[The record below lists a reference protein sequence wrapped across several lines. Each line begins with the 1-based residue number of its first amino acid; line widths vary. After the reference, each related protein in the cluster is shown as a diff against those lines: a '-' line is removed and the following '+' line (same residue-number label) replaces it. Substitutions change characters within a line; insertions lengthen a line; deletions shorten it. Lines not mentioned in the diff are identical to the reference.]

1 MSVFQAAQP
10 LPFTVTAEVFAPP
23 ARGNTGGT
31 VSPTEYAQEDVAE
44 PVADWEMLMSVLP
57 PGYATT
63 ILSVRA
69 GPLFASMAYLIVP
82 VEEPLPPEVI

>member
-1 MSVFQAAQP
+1 
-10 LPFTVTAEVFAPP
+10 VTAEVFTPP
-23 ARGNTGGT
+23 ASGNTGGT

-57 PGYATT
+57 AGYATT